1 MRMEAIM
8 RTGKAANEGF
18 GYLVGTC
25 QGPDEPTLDTPDDPE
40 NKIDSQDHTSA
51 GGGSIDDDTQQEDE
65 IDETP
70 QGPDE
75 PTLDT
80 TDDPENAIDSQ
91 DHASAGGG
99 SIDDDTQQED
109 QLAGVDEATRLLLKA
124 LEDED
129 RR

>member
-1 MRMEAIM
+1 MNRIHLQHVPLIIVPLQPCTNPPVVVEEPKVYVHKRDASWRHYDAARAAHHAMSDKLRMEAIT

-18 GYLVGTC
+18 GYLVG
-25 QGPDEPTLDTPDDPE
+25 
-40 NKIDSQDHTSA
+40 
-51 GGGSIDDDTQQEDE
+51 
-65 IDETP
+65 TP

-80 TDDPENAIDSQ
+80 TDDPENRIDSQ

-109 QLAGVDEATRLLLKA
+109 EIA
-124 LEDED
+124 
-129 RR
+129 